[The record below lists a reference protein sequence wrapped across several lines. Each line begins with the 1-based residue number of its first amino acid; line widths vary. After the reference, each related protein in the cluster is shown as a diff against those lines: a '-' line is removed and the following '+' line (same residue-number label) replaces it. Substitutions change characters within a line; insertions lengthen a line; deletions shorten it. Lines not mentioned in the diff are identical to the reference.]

1 MKQLS
6 EDIKT
11 LQLNFTMLY
20 IIHKLSVLIR
30 IAQNLKRF

>member
-20 IIHKLSVLIR
+20 IIHKLSVLIK
-30 IAQNLKRF
+30 IAHAF